1 MYENQCSI
9 PFYLNA
15 ALARNLGSE
24 VTTHLAPYE
33 KRQPN
38 GRRYYTAAELRRA
51 DGSLIH
57 RASAS
62 SESMALINLDT
73 ALSLR

>member
-1 MYENQCSI
+1 MYENQYFI
-9 PFYLNA
+9 PFHLNA
-15 ALARNLGSE
+15 ALARNPGAE

-33 KRQPN
+33 
-38 GRRYYTAAELRRA
+38 RRRGYYTAAELRRA

-57 RASAS
+57 RASAP
-62 SESMALINLDT
+62 SEHMALINLDT